1 MNVLGHQLR
10 NSFHNE
16 GLGLLPSRGMKNI
29 LKWLV
34 SPRQLCPEVL
44 SISSGLHCLAALCK
58 LQPQAAVVSISFH
71 LTFMSDS
78 PWIYA
83 VKLAL
88 FFHFKSKTSSPSTPK
103 GGELTPPTA
112 CFGIWIFSL
121 MYNSSFLFCLW
132 PMKMFILSKVL
143 FFFFLN
149 LSLTIL
155 QCKRGSI
162 NDRICISV
170 SGLIFNYTFYQ
181 SFAKLIDKGNPTT
194 FK

>member
-143 FFFFLN
+143 FFFFL
-149 LSLTIL
+149 
-155 QCKRGSI
+155 K
-162 NDRICISV
+162 
-170 SGLIFNYTFYQ
+170 
-181 SFAKLIDKGNPTT
+181 SFIDNIVVQKGIHQ
-194 FK
+194 